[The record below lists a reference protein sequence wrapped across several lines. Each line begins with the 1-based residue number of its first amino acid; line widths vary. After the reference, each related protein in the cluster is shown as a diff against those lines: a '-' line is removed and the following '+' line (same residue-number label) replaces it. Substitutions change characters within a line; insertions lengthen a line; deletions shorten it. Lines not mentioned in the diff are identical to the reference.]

1 MHTATF
7 WAIADGPYLSCVLHH
22 SREEA
27 DRHSVSMMEHHNQGR
42 TACLKLVISWEDG
55 QGIDFPAME
64 LQHVQD

>member
-1 MHTATF
+1 MHTTTLWVNCEGDF
-7 WAIADGPYLSCVLHH
+7 LSCISHR

-27 DRHSVSMMEHHNQGR
+27 DQHAHIMSEKYNDRR

-55 QGIDFPAME
+55 DGIDFPAME